1 MFGVH
6 TFNPTQALRYFAP
19 GSNVSNS
26 VDFTDNSSFHVSG
39 TVRYNNTN
47 VPVQGVSVLVDGTMA
62 IKNRAPV
69 TSDANGL
76 FKIDVPIGFHR
87 ITLSKQGHSFVDGF
101 PTKNYVNANG
111 NLDSLYDFENDIVS
125 PITFYDSTLATIAGR
140 VAGGIVQQAKPLG
153 FGLSKSN
160 PGYGKITLNLQSNG
174 LLHSNPGILS
184 EYLREITLFDLMF
197 VINQNKIT
205 IYPDTVTGEYAV
217 KLPPVHILCS
227 QRHSREYC
235 EWKYVSF
242 DNSFLGT
249 INLDINKK
257 DSSRYF
263 FIDSV
268 LVNKHKIAHFDSSIY
283 RFNQRYDFILRN
295 TPVIQVSQENQN
307 FFGDSLIVFTDA
319 NNKPLTPCTSLKR
332 GLPVRHSPIL
342 MFITLAIRFSTSRL
356 AYIFKI
362 KVYEEY
368 KNLVNGKVEDIP
380 QIDGGTLVISNSL
393 SNNTNISDTLDSNG
407 SMVYNFAGGAQ
418 TLFHPLR

>member
-1 MFGVH
+1 MV
-6 TFNPTQALRYFAP
+6 
-19 GSNVSNS
+19 
-26 VDFTDNSSFHVSG
+26 
-39 TVRYNNTN
+39 
-47 VPVQGVSVLVDGTMA
+47 
-62 IKNRAPV
+62 
-69 TSDANGL
+69 L

-160 PGYGKITLNLQSNG
+160 LGYGKITLNLQSNG
-174 LLHSNPGILS
+174 LLHSNPGDSVVNIYGNNLIRS
-184 EYLREITLFDLMF
+184 QF

-217 KLPPVHILCS
+217 QLPPGTYTVASAIAGNIANGNT
-227 QRHSREYC
+227 
-235 EWKYVSF
+235 VSF

-295 TPVIQVSQENQN
+295 TPVIQVSQANQN

-319 NNKPLTPCTSLKR
+319 NNKPTDTLHLIKKR
-332 GLPVRHSPIL
+332 VSSASFPDTNVYYFGYPI
-342 MFITLAIRFSTSRL
+342 FHQQT